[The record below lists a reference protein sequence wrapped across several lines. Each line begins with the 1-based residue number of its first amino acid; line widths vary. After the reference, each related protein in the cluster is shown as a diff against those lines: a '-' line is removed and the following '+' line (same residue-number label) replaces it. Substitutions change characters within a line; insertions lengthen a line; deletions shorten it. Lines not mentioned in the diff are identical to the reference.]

1 MRILKIKKLYFPAVS
16 IVAVVLFLL
25 VLIAIST
32 YRNLNH
38 QKKTALNFVHHQGL
52 VLLSALEAGARTGM
66 MMPMW
71 SEDSAGILIHEIGKN
86 EDVAYIYLIDN
97 QRIILHHS
105 DISKEETRSEW
116 QPQLIDANQIATRL
130 KSFDNGTQVY
140 ELAKRFS
147 PTRLIPFYTQHR
159 KNVGKKDII
168 PQDELHPGS
177 TVVLGMSMGL
187 FEKAYRSD
195 IQHAMIMAAILLV
208 LGSGVF
214 FFIFIIQNYYLV
226 EKTLKQTQDY
236 TRQVV
241 ASMANGL
248 LSIDMEGKVIS
259 YNYLAL
265 KLLGLSESEAEGMN
279 LKGVIDFQAAGINET
294 LTGRNSVI
302 EREINHGKG
311 SEKTVPL
318 ALSVSPIPDENGH
331 SVGAVIILRD
341 LTEIKR
347 LEEKVRRSEK
357 LAAIG
362 KLAAGVAHEI
372 RNPLSS
378 IRGFAHF
385 LSHTL
390 QDRPQEREYA
400 ETMVKEV
407 DRINSV
413 VTDLLTF
420 ARPMKAEPAPVDL
433 TKVVEHTVRLV
444 QEDARSREVEIQMD
458 LSSELNEILL
468 DADQITQ
475 ALLNLVLNALK
486 AVEPGGKIQI
496 GAHRID
502 SGKIIKLWVED
513 DGHGIPPEIID
524 KIFDPFFTTREKGT
538 GLGLAIVH
546 MIVENHN
553 GKIRVESPVSGK
565 NRGCRFSINI
575 PASEQL

>member
-1 MRILKIKKLYFPAVS
+1 MRIFKFKRLYLPAVS

-32 YRNLNH
+32 YRNLDH
-38 QKKTALNFVHHQGL
+38 QKKTALNFVHHQGMA
-52 VLLSALEAGARTGM
+52 LLSALEAGARTGM

-71 SEDSAGILIHEIGKN
+71 SEDSAGILIHEIGKS

-97 QRIILHHS
+97 QGVILHHS
-105 DISKEETRSEW
+105 DISKERTHSEW
-116 QPQLIDANQIATRL
+116 QPQLIDEDQVATRL
-130 KSFDNGTQVY
+130 RSFDNGAQVY

-147 PTRLIPFYTQHR
+147 PTRLVPFFTQQHKEIG
-159 KNVGKKDII
+159 KNNMI
-168 PQDELHPGS
+168 PQDTHHPGS
-177 TVVLGMSMGL
+177 IVVLGMNMAV
-187 FEKAYRSD
+187 FEAAYRSD
-195 IQHAMIMAAILLV
+195 IQHALIMAAILLI

-214 FFIFIIQNYYLV
+214 FFIFVIQNYYLV
-226 EKTLKQTQDY
+226 DKALKQTQDY

-241 ASMANGL
+241 ASMANGM
-248 LSIDMEGKVIS
+248 LSIDNEGKIVS
-259 YNYLAL
+259 YNLLAL
-265 KLLGLSESEAEGMN
+265 KLLGLKESEVKGLD
-279 LKGVIDFQAAGINET
+279 LKGIIDFQAAGINET
-294 LTGRNSVI
+294 LTSRNSVI
-302 EREINHGKG
+302 EREISHRKG
-311 SEKTVPL
+311 SEKPVPL
-318 ALSVSPIPDENGH
+318 ALSVSPILDENSH

-341 LTEIKR
+341 LTEIEH

-385 LSHTL
+385 LSHKL
-390 QDRPQEREYA
+390 KDRPQEREYA
-400 ETMVKEV
+400 ETMVREV
-407 DRINSV
+407 DRINTV

-420 ARPMKAEPAPVDL
+420 AHPLQAEPTVADL
-433 TKVVEHTVRLV
+433 TEVVEHTVRLV

-458 LSSELNEILL
+458 LSAGLNEILL

-475 ALLNLVLNALK
+475 ALLNLILNALK

-496 GAHRID
+496 GAHQID

-513 DGHGIPPEIID
+513 DGHGIPPDIID
-524 KIFDPFFTTREKGT
+524 KIFDPFFTTHEKGT
-538 GLGLAIVH
+538 GLGLAIVQ

-553 GKIRVESPVSGK
+553 GEIRVESPVSGK